1 MPAPI
6 KRKKQRGPR
15 SGFGCLTWVGSR
27 QRWGVQQQF
36 RQPNGKTTRRIVH
49 WFEREESATREQA
62 QAAFA
67 KWLERAKVEGLSYTK
82 GQALDIA
89 TLCAEFAEKG
99 QELFRRGDKVSS
111 AWDFVKASADQWA
124 NMQGKLRIADYSGQD
139 FRAFRDAL
147 DRLASS
153 GAYRALQTREG
164 VNRRLQKCIRI
175 ARWGVSMGL
184 CPPSFP
190 QVLDSVEY
198 LQTGNAKAKESE
210 ARMPCSES
218 DFLRALEWCHAK
230 WVPVLILQRWGGG
243 ARPSEILSLHRDE
256 LTRHGDIW
264 IAVKQEHKTASKGI
278 HREIV
283 FSPAP
288 VLQDALERLISQCS
302 ASDPWLFSLARWQS
316 EGQQKTPV
324 KWTKPYPSERM
335 YRTALASACKLAQI
349 DTFTPYQI
357 CHMRLTEIAGE
368 LGEEYAQA
376 TRGHTSAT
384 MTARYTKLA
393 QEKRN
398 RRLAIEAAG
407 VGVDTV
413 D

>member
-67 KWLERAKVEGLSYTK
+67 KCLERAKVEGLSYTK

-210 ARMPCSES
+210 ARMPCSIRARLAR
-218 DFLRALEWCHAK
+218 FGLRTIGAVAAGGASQDEDVEVAKAALAALGLLGLPRVRRSPALLAAGPVPPLEE
-230 WVPVLILQRWGGG
+230 PVLE
-243 ARPSEILSLHRDE
+243 AVADE
-256 LTRHGDIW
+256 P
-264 IAVKQEHKTASKGI
+264 AAAS
-278 HREIV
+278 
-283 FSPAP
+283 SAPA
-288 VLQDALERLISQCS
+288 E
-302 ASDPWLFSLARWQS
+302 
-316 EGQQKTPV
+316 
-324 KWTKPYPSERM
+324 
-335 YRTALASACKLAQI
+335 
-349 DTFTPYQI
+349 
-357 CHMRLTEIAGE
+357 
-368 LGEEYAQA
+368 
-376 TRGHTSAT
+376 
-384 MTARYTKLA
+384 
-393 QEKRN
+393 
-398 RRLAIEAAG
+398 
-407 VGVDTV
+407 
-413 D
+413 